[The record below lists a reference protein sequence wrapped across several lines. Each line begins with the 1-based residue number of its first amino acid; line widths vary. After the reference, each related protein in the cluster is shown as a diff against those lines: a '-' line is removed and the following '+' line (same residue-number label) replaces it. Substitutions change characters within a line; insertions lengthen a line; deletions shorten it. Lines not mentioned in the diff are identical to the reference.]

1 LAIPDYALCFKNLKH
16 EKGAKMPIASFA
28 LVKIRNYV
36 KNVFFISLVLFLASC
51 SSVAGEVAFQPY
63 AIPLRVSINTWGEI
77 SFDVETELEIPTL
90 LGTVSV
96 GVIIDPLRYFE
107 VDNILTVR
115 LNNEDHYYDL
125 HGEDFEIEFE
135 SGYYDEISF
144 SNNNGNP
151 VLVLRKKEQNAKPSQ
166 TNSQETSPPVA
177 TSKTEFLVLPR
188 SSDYDWDVWSNAS
201 SIQVQG
207 GCARFWRDLTYKGGP
222 RDYLEVCNDKQIVG
236 SSPDWNDQIKDIEIV
251 CTLENRVIVTIWE
264 DTNFSG
270 KTWQH
275 SFCQ

>member
-1 LAIPDYALCFKNLKH
+1 MATYTKDK
-16 EKGAKMPIASFA
+16 
-28 LVKIRNYV
+28 
-36 KNVFFISLVLFLASC
+36 
-51 SSVAGEVAFQPY
+51 
-63 AIPLRVSINTWGEI
+63 
-77 SFDVETELEIPTL
+77 DVETELEIPTL